1 MACGNCAQ
9 LWTAPGA
16 LLFDTMGLFDDMKA
30 RMEKF
35 SKDVDKAISGKP
47 KTGPGHTLGGA
58 AEAGEGFV
66 FRSDR
71 PLGMTLT
78 KGDDLRAHVNSVV
91 PGGQAEAKGV
101 AAGWVVA
108 SLDGADLGYDGFM
121 DAFTAAKASGRALKV
136 GFRRVL
142 PRAAATTS
150 RRAPPLSTGERD
162 ARRDAAARAAEA
174 RDAKLKGKGRAPR
187 KDHEAKLRPDEP
199 SGPRSAE
206 AQAAW
211 ERAKAGDERT
221 KRDLGYDPFQAIST
235 AGTLQSERAQVR
247 QAEPT
252 AFAGEG
258 QRLDGR
264 AAAADDAATVAGDAD
279 EAAAYDR
286 GAVEAAAAVDAIV
299 AFGTAD
305 KAAAL
310 ACLET
315 LGKVLGN
322 AEAKPDP
329 KFKKVRLGNKAI
341 QAKILA
347 VEGGLEALVA
357 AGFALREDDAGETV
371 LVLSDDF
378 DRARLRAVADALQA
392 ATQALA

>member
-1 MACGNCAQ
+1 M
-9 LWTAPGA
+9 
-16 LLFDTMGLFDDMKA
+16 
-30 RMEKF
+30 
-35 SKDVDKAISGKP
+35 
-47 KTGPGHTLGGA
+47 
-58 AEAGEGFV
+58 
-66 FRSDR
+66 
-71 PLGMTLT
+71 
-78 KGDDLRAHVNSVV
+78 
-91 PGGQAEAKGV
+91 
-101 AAGWVVA
+101 
-108 SLDGADLGYDGFM
+108 
-121 DAFTAAKASGRALKV
+121 
-136 GFRRVL
+136 
-142 PRAAATTS
+142 
-150 RRAPPLSTGERD
+150 
-162 ARRDAAARAAEA
+162 
-174 RDAKLKGKGRAPR
+174 
-187 KDHEAKLRPDEP
+187 
-199 SGPRSAE
+199 
-206 AQAAW
+206 
-211 ERAKAGDERT
+211 
-221 KRDLGYDPFQAIST
+221 
-235 AGTLQSERAQVR
+235 R

-252 AFAGEG
+252 AFSGEG

-357 AGFALREDDAGETV
+357 AGLALQEDDAGETV

>member
-150 RRAPPLSTGERD
+150 R
-162 ARRDAAARAAEA
+162 AR
-174 RDAKLKGKGRAPR
+174 PR
-187 KDHEAKLRPDEP
+187 LASVVGHCATCMDLHI
-199 SGPRSAE
+199 
-206 AQAAW
+206 
-211 ERAKAGDERT
+211 GDRI
-221 KRDLGYDPFQAIST
+221 P
-235 AGTLQSERAQVR
+235 
-247 QAEPT
+247 
-252 AFAGEG
+252 
-258 QRLDGR
+258 
-264 AAAADDAATVAGDAD
+264 
-279 EAAAYDR
+279 
-286 GAVEAAAAVDAIV
+286 
-299 AFGTAD
+299 
-305 KAAAL
+305 
-310 ACLET
+310 
-315 LGKVLGN
+315 
-322 AEAKPDP
+322 
-329 KFKKVRLGNKAI
+329 
-341 QAKILA
+341 
-347 VEGGLEALVA
+347 GLHHGCV
-357 AGFALREDDAGETV
+357 
-371 LVLSDDF
+371 
-378 DRARLRAVADALQA
+378 RARTLRGRRLRFCAVRGLWEGLQQRSNGNVSHLKERLCPA
-392 ATQALA
+392 GLSASRRHEPY